1 MFQNEGIDEKENSM
15 QEVHKSL
22 HSLKR
27 VRGGGEG
34 GSQVGYLLAV
44 SQFVTFLNLQ
54 SLYILSRC
62 TLLFLISGKPCW
74 FCWINLNVLQF
85 LICSF
90 IVFCN
95 NLQAK
100 KGGKGV
106 KILEI

>member
-44 SQFVTFLNLQ
+44 SQFVTFLKA
-54 SLYILSRC
+54 YIY
-62 TLLFLISGKPCW
+62 
-74 FCWINLNVLQF
+74 
-85 LICSF
+85 
-90 IVFCN
+90 
-95 NLQAK
+95 
-100 KGGKGV
+100 
-106 KILEI
+106 

>member
-27 VRGGGEG
+27 VRGGGVRLTG
-34 GSQVGYLLAV
+34 GIFVGCELICY
-44 SQFVTFLNLQ
+44 FPQ

-62 TLLFLISGKPCW
+62 TLLFLIPGKQFW
-74 FCWINLNVLQF
+74 FCWINLNILQF
-85 LICSF
+85 FSSL

-100 KGGKGV
+100 KGGKGG
-106 KILEI
+106 